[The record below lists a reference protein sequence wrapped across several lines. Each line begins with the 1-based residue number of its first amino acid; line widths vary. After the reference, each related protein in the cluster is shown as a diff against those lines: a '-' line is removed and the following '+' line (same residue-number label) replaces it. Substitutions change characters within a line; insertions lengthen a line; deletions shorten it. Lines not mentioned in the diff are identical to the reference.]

1 MFIYLTFYSHKNIIL
16 AISFQIHFFNSKRWR
31 SSSASGSRNED
42 GEKKLKDKK
51 ARRSLVFETDTGS
64 TQKVTAKAKK
74 SSLKDKKKKS
84 KDRDKLKNV
93 GFVETN
99 EHDLDDAD
107 TKSIR
112 SLCFVIDTEK
122 DTLSVISGKYL
133 SFLKV
138 SKNIH

>member
-1 MFIYLTFYSHKNIIL
+1 M
-16 AISFQIHFFNSKRWR
+16 
-31 SSSASGSRNED
+31 
-42 GEKKLKDKK
+42 KDKK

-99 EHDLDDAD
+99 EHDLGGV
-107 TKSIR
+107 
-112 SLCFVIDTEK
+112 VI
-122 DTLSVISGKYL
+122 GKYCRTCLYNVFEKTIL
-133 SFLKV
+133 SLVF
-138 SKNIH
+138 

>member
-1 MFIYLTFYSHKNIIL
+1 M
-16 AISFQIHFFNSKRWR
+16 
-31 SSSASGSRNED
+31 
-42 GEKKLKDKK
+42 KDKK

-64 TQKVTAKAKK
+64 SQKITAKAKK
-74 SSLKDKKKKS
+74 SSLKDKKKKT

-99 EHDLDDAD
+99 ENDLDDAD

-122 DTLSVISGKYL
+122 DTLSVISGKYICL
-133 SFLKV
+133 DKV
-138 SKNIH
+138 LENIYDLTRITTFYNEIYMIQIR